1 MSIDSGQPSDEH
13 ALTAAAN
20 GTAGQNLRLL
30 FFGHLPD
37 LTGTGEMEWPFHKD
51 QTVAQLL
58 EQLHGRWPALR
69 SHDSSIR
76 VAVNLEYA
84 DRSAL
89 IPPSA
94 EVAIMPP
101 VQGG

>member
-1 MSIDSGQPSDEH
+1 MSGNDSSKRES
-13 ALTAAAN
+13 
-20 GTAGQNLRLL
+20 LRLL

-37 LTGTGEMEWPFHKD
+37 LTGISGTSWPAAPGL
-51 QTVAQLL
+51 TVALLL
-58 EQLHGRWPALR
+58 EELQARWPALKA
-69 SHDSSIR
+69 HDSSIR

-84 DRSAL
+84 DRNAV
-89 IPPSA
+89 IPAGA